1 MNTNNDQPSVVKRTP
16 SITPSGFFGSGKE
29 MIVELENFMTEKE
42 IDFLEKAA
50 KSLTIWDVTQSHV
63 NENGTVVYDSD
74 YWKDRVATQ
83 PTLDKNDPSISPI
96 IAGLFQRLKPIVEEF
111 YNVVVEPTGTT
122 IVKWLPGQFQ
132 NPHADKELHDGPDA
146 GLPNDFPNYDLS
158 SLFYLNDDYEGGEL
172 YFPLQ
177 DVKFKPK
184 KGAAYFFPGDK
195 NYIHGV
201 TEIKN
206 GLRFTCPFFWEI
218 KEHTG
223 ERQP

>member
-1 MNTNNDQPSVVKRTP
+1 MMNNNQDMKVVKRTA
-16 SITPSGFFGSGKE
+16 SLTPSGFFGNSSE
-29 MIVELENFMTEKE
+29 MIVELENFMTQEE

-50 KSLTIWDVTQSHV
+50 KSLTIWDVTESHV
-63 NENGTVVYDSD
+63 NENGTVVYDAD
-74 YWKDRVATQ
+74 YWKDRVATRQ
-83 PTLDKNDPSISPI
+83 SLDKNDPTIAPV
-96 IAGLFQRLKPIVEEF
+96 IAGLFERLKPIVEEF
-111 YNVVVEPTGTT
+111 YKVEVIPTGTT

-146 GLPNDFPNYDLS
+146 GTPNDFPNYDLS

-177 DVKFKPK
+177 GVQFKPK

-201 TEIKN
+201 TEIKS
-206 GLRFTCPFFWEI
+206 GIRYTCPFFWEI
-218 KEHTG
+218 TKHTG
-223 ERQP
+223 EKQP